1 MVRTRGLRRAL
12 GRVLGTQ
19 VNGDV
24 DEAPQRQGSTTST
37 RRQRAATPVAQDVEY
52 VDHAADKVHK

>member
-37 RRQRAATPVAQDVEY
+37 RRQRAATPVA
-52 VDHAADKVHK
+52 